1 MSREVGEAPEGSRVQ
16 LQVLLFAVCPLL
28 LFDSLAM
35 WEITLT
41 ANISQSAPGAA
52 QNVQSGPNW
61 SELADKE
68 KTWRVLD
75 EVAITLLNCEQTYM

>member
-16 LQVLLFAVCPLL
+16 LQVFFLCPLL
-28 LFDSLAM
+28 FD
-35 WEITLT
+35 TFKHV
-41 ANISQSAPGAA
+41 ANNQPHEMYQSAPGAA

-61 SELADKE
+61 SDMADKE

-75 EVAITLLNCEQTYM
+75 EVAI